1 MSDVMTKTK
10 EISTEI
16 NVLNQENQAVRQR
29 ITELKKLVE
38 ERKNAKATL
47 EAARREEA
55 ELLKLLE
62 GI

>member
-55 ELLKLLE
+55 ELLKQLE